1 MRTVLCLS
9 MAFAWVGR
17 VQGESPVSIP
27 DPVLKAAI
35 EDALWVSDPTPTDML
50 ALTELTS
57 VQEWDERA
65 AGIKD
70 LKGLE
75 HAGNLRTLKLRLHP
89 FSDVYPLAN
98 LTNLTSLELSENFI
112 RDLSPLSRLTG
123 VTYLNLHA
131 NCFSDISALSQMTRV
146 TELVLRYNNVS
157 DLSPLAG
164 MAELRTLDLNGN
176 RVSDLSPLSS
186 LTQLSTLQLW
196 SNSVKDVSPLAALN
210 ALTSL
215 SLAYNQ
221 VADVSA
227 LRNLKHLRSLD
238 LTSNQI
244 TDISAL
250 CGLTSLASLK
260 LQDNPLPQEAYTLHI
275 PQIAANNP
283 GIFIESD
290 THTGR
295 LLSLSSTAGGSII
308 SPGEGPY
315 TYDYDEAVR
324 IEAQADPGFVF
335 VGWSGDM
342 SSTQNPLF
350 LTMADDYVL
359 KANFASPRTT
369 LYVDDDAANDPASHD
384 ATCNDPGADGSPEHP
399 LGRIQDAIDISQ
411 DGATII
417 VSPGVYREN
426 IDLLGR
432 KVHLTAVDPL
442 APHGGPCAVIEG
454 VGGAPVVT
462 VSADAGAW
470 CGLSGFVIT
479 KGRGGSVGAICCEN
493 ASPTLSNCL
502 VVGNRC
508 SESHGAVAFFQNSQA
523 VLLNCTFADNWAGE
537 NGAGL
542 VLEKSNITMMNSIL
556 WENRPA
562 EIRSSG
568 NSDPSICY
576 CCVRGWWADLGNTHS
591 DPLFA
596 RRGYWADPDDATVAL
611 ARDDDRAVWVDG
623 DYHLKSQA
631 GRWNPSTGEWVRD
644 EATSPAIDAGDSA
657 GPVGCEPAPNGGII
671 NMGVYGGTAE
681 ASMSVGT
688 SSNVRVGQSAY
699 EHGK

>member
-1 MRTVLCLS
+1 M
-9 MAFAWVGR
+9 
-17 VQGESPVSIP
+17 SIP
-27 DPVLKAAI
+27 DPVLKTAI
-35 EDALWVSDPTPTDML
+35 ENALWVSDPTPTDML

-57 VQEWDERA
+57 VQEWDEQV
-65 AGIKD
+65 AGIKG
-70 LKGLE
+70 LTGLE
-75 HAGNLRTLKLRLHP
+75 YAGNLRTLKLRLHP
-89 FSDVYPLAN
+89 FSDVSPLAN

-112 RDLSPLSRLTG
+112 GDLSPLSRLTKI
-123 VTYLNLHA
+123 TYLNLHA

-146 TELVLRYNNVS
+146 TELVLRYNDVS

-164 MAELRTLDLNGN
+164 MAGLRTLDLNGN

-196 SNSVKDVSPLAALN
+196 SNSVQDVSPLAALN

-227 LRNLKHLRSLD
+227 LRNLKHLRNLD

-250 CGLTSLASLK
+250 CGLTSLSSLK
-260 LQDNPLPQEAYTLHI
+260 LQDNPLPQEAYSIHI

-295 LLSLSSTAGGSII
+295 LLSLSSTSGGSVI
-308 SPGEGPY
+308 SPGEGSY

-350 LTMADDYVL
+350 LTMADDYTL

-369 LYVDDDAANDPASHD
+369 LYVDDDAANDPAPND
-384 ATCNDPGADGSPEHP
+384 ATCNDPNADGSPEHP
-399 LGRIQDAIDISQ
+399 FDGIQNAIDVAQ
-411 DGATII
+411 NGATII
-417 VSPGVYREN
+417 VYPGIYREN
-426 IDLLGR
+426 IDLLG
-432 KVHLTAVDPL
+432 KKIYLTAVDPL
-442 APHGGPCAVIEG
+442 VPHGGPCALIEG

-462 VSADAGAW
+462 VSADAGAR

-479 KGRGGSVGAICCEN
+479 KGRGDSVGAICCKS

-508 SESHGAVAFFQNSQA
+508 ADSHGAVVLFQNSQA
-523 VLLNCTFADNWAGE
+523 VLINCTFADNWGGE

-542 VLEKSNITMMNSIL
+542 VLENSSITMTDSIL

-562 EIRSSG
+562 EIRSG
-568 NSDPSICY
+568 GDSDPSICY

-591 DPLFA
+591 DPLLA
-596 RRGYWADPDDATVAL
+596 RRGYWADPDDATLVL
-611 ARDDDRAVWVDG
+611 ARDDTRAVWVDG

-631 GRWNPSTGEWVRD
+631 GRWDASTGEWVRD
-644 EATSPAIDAGDSA
+644 EVTSPAIDAGDSA
-657 GPVGCEPAPNGGII
+657 SPVGYEPAPNGGTV

-681 ASMSVGT
+681 ASLSVGR
-688 SSNVRVGQSAY
+688 SADVSVGQ
-699 EHGK
+699 